1 MPILMLAL
9 LALGA
14 FGLIGILLFTA
25 MILENRMQLHKH
37 AHVPELRRGHLPLIK
52 H

>member
-9 LALGA
+9 LSLGA

-25 MILENRMQLHKH
+25 MILEHRMQHHKPAQASGPH
-37 AHVPELRRGHLPLIK
+37 AGHLPLIK